1 MAVINFPIL
10 VTIVILIE
18 VVTIKGFQSC
28 PSVCTCKWKNGKF
41 FSFSQIQQYQYI
53 LFILSDCLL
62 QAFGE
67 TFISLFSFKCV
78 TRSECKL

>member
-1 MAVINFPIL
+1 MAVINIPIF

-18 VVTIKGFQSC
+18 VVTVKGFQSC

-41 FSFSQIQQYQYI
+41 LYFSQIEQYQYI

-62 QAFGE
+62 QALGKIIQFY
-67 TFISLFSFKCV
+67 FFLSVLYHK
-78 TRSECKL
+78 